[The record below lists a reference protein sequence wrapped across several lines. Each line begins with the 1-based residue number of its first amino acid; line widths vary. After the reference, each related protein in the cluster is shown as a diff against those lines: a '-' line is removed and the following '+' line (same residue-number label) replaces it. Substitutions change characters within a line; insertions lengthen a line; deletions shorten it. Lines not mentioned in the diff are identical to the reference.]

1 MSTSLPNTGT
11 SSCGEAVGTLLNKFG
26 VESLPQY
33 GRDGKNWDTIL
44 ELRIQSGQFKKVPI
58 KHPDE
63 AGSGAILVFDE

>member
-26 VESLPQY
+26 VES